1 MPRLISFTQNSAV
14 ATSPRLIPI
23 GRTVKKEAAPV
34 SGLSSHFKPQKARSV
49 RTGRSASP
57 AIRLGQRDLTKS
69 LVYGLGAL
77 VLFMAVTYVISINSS
92 STSGYQITKLQKSV
106 NGLVEENKKLTLQNA
121 EINSMASINDAAW
134 QSGFVPVTSME
145 YVQLSHSQLTQR

>member
-23 GRTVKKEAAPV
+23 GRTVKKEVAPV
-34 SGLSSHFKPQKARSV
+34 SGFSSHFKPQKARSV
-49 RTGRSASP
+49 RTARRAGTVVKM
-57 AIRLGQRDLTKS
+57 GHRDLSKS
-69 LVYGLGAL
+69 LVFGLGAL
-77 VLFMAVTYVISINSS
+77 VLFMAVTYVVSINSS

-145 YVQLSHSQLTQR
+145 YVQLSQSQLTQR